1 MLLDDFYFNQF
12 MIKDIG
18 LSLQTKFR
26 ILLFI
31 MMAASSVRAQMPVFS
46 ASDFQV
52 YSDKV
57 VQNQNEARIISP
69 THIESNYQSPLNP
82 FKPAELVFK
91 FAINGRDNEM
101 PPGVDHQFTVQP
113 KDGLAETPLIEFGK
127 KISQLSA
134 EQAFMPT
141 NARVRVRLDFRKQ
154 KQEME
159 QNGFLITYNGD
170 KIFKQDFKGVFIA
183 GGSKP
188 LSWDFDNLA
197 TRKEMQMQDPD
208 GDGIYELELVFN
220 VHSDEP
226 KTASTW
232 KLKNNISA
240 FPRFESPHSISM
252 ATYNL
257 ALDEMV
263 TAIEPDKTFRTG
275 KEWAGV
281 WTRDI
286 SYSIL
291 LSMAIL
297 QPEVAKISLMKK
309 VKNKKIIQDT
319 GTGGAWPVS
328 TDRMI
333 WAVAAYE
340 IFLVTGDLAWL
351 KSAFEIIKNSAETD
365 ISVAYNPATGLFKG
379 ESSFLDWREQTYPRW
394 MQPADIFES
403 ECLGT
408 NAVHYQAYTVL
419 SKMAALLGDKKSED
433 RYKKIAEGVKRG
445 INEHLWVK
453 SRGYYGQFRYGR
465 GHKLLSP
472 KSEALGEAL
481 CVWFDIAEGERAV
494 QVIQNTPVNVF
505 GIPCIFPQIPGI
517 PPYHNQAV
525 WPFVQSYWALA
536 AAKAG
541 SDEAVLH
548 SFATIYRA
556 AALFATNKE
565 NFVVS
570 NGDFAGTQVNS
581 DNMLWSLSGSI
592 GLVYKV
598 LFGMNYQPDGL
609 KFQPMVPKSLGG
621 VLKLENFKYRKA
633 VLKIEVKGFGNTV
646 SRFVLDGKPQ
656 AKHEIPTHLKGN
668 HTLVLEMSQD
678 ETRRIPFS
686 TRIEKLSPEYPKLF
700 RKNHL
705 LAWEPIIGC
714 FYYDVYKDGQYLE
727 WTNEPRYFVDT
738 NQTAAYQ
745 VVAVNPEKCESF
757 ASEPFIWKPV
767 VDSILNPISANFNTT
782 LPFQGQVSKQVVEIS
797 KSQNLKLEFQ
807 LPISETGIYGLQF
820 RYANGN
826 GPMNTENKCA
836 LRQLYV
842 DGKKVGTIVFPQ
854 RGNKEWSNWGFS
866 NQLEQFLKG
875 GKHQVELRFEPEN
888 ENMNGEINQALI
900 DYLEVVRIH

>member
-1 MLLDDFYFNQF
+1 
-12 MIKDIG
+12 MIKFKPLKGQSVILIFLLLLMTIP
-18 LSLQTKFR
+18 LSQAQ
-26 ILLFI
+26 IPVY
-31 MMAASSVRAQMPVFS
+31 SS
-46 ASDFQV
+46 SDFQV
-52 YSDKV
+52 YPNRV
-57 VQNQNEARIISP
+57 VQNRNEAQIISP

-82 FKPAELVFK
+82 FKPAEIVFK
-91 FAINGRDNEM
+91 FSINGRDNEM
-101 PPGVDHQFTVQP
+101 PPGVDHQFTVAL
-113 KDGLAETPLIEFGK
+113 KDGHAETPLIEFGK
-127 KISQLSA
+127 KSTHLSG
-134 EQAFMPT
+134 ENSFMPT
-141 NARVRVRLDFRKQ
+141 NARVRFRLDFRKQ
-154 KQEME
+154 KSELD
-159 QNGFLITYNGD
+159 QNGFVVTYNGD

-183 GGSKP
+183 GAFKP

-197 TRKEMQMQDPD
+197 SRKEMQLQDPD

-220 VHSDEP
+220 RQTDEAS
-226 KTASTW
+226 TASTW
-232 KLKNNISA
+232 KLKNNISDYPK
-240 FPRFESPHSISM
+240 FISPIPISM
-252 ATYNL
+252 AAYNM

-297 QPEVAKISLMKK
+297 QPEVAKISLKRK

-340 IFLVTGDLAWL
+340 IYLVTGDLGWL
-351 KSAFEIIKNSAETD
+351 KYAFEVVKNSAEAD
-365 ISVAYNPATGLFKG
+365 LSVAFNPATGLFKG

-408 NAVHYQAYTVL
+408 NAVHFQAYMVL
-419 SKMAALLGDKKSED
+419 SKMAGILGETALKS
-433 RYKKIAEGVKRG
+433 RYEKVAADVKRG

-453 SRGYYGQFRYGR
+453 EKNYYGQYRYGR
-465 GHKLLSP
+465 GHKLLSS

-481 CVWFDIAEGERAV
+481 CVWFGIAEGERAA
-494 QVIQNTPVNVF
+494 QVIQNTPVNEF

-517 PPYHNQAV
+517 PPYHNQAI

-565 NFVVS
+565 NFVIT

-598 LFGMNYQPDGL
+598 LFGMQYLPSTL
-609 KFQPMVPKSLGG
+609 HFQPLVPKNLGG
-621 VLKLENFKYRKA
+621 SLKLENFKYRNA
-633 VLKIEVKGFGNTV
+633 VLDIEVKGFGNV
-646 SRFVLDGKPQ
+646 ISRFLMDGKILEKPEIS
-656 AKHEIPTHLKGN
+656 AKLKGR
-668 HTLVLEMSQD
+668 HSLIIELSQD
-678 ETRRIPFS
+678 DSKRIPFS
-686 TRIEKLSPEYPKLF
+686 TRIEKLSPEYPKLY
-700 RKNHL
+700 RRNHL
-705 LAWEPIIGC
+705 LAWEPIVGC
-714 FYYDVYKDGQYLE
+714 FYYNVYKDGQYLE
-727 WTNEPRYFVDT
+727 WTSEPRYFVDT
-738 NQTAAYQ
+738 NQTASYQ

-757 ASEPFIWKPV
+757 ASEPFIWKPA
-767 VDSILNPISANFNTT
+767 VDSVLFPAPANFQTT
-782 LPFQGQVSKQVVEIS
+782 LLFQGNVSNKVVEIS
-797 KSQNLKLEFQ
+797 KSQNVKLLFQ
-807 LPISETGIYGLQF
+807 LPIAATGIYGLQF

-842 DGKKVGTIVFPQ
+842 DGKKVGTVVFPQ
-854 RGNKEWSNWGFS
+854 RGNQEWSNWGFT
-866 NQLEQFLKG
+866 NQLEQFLKE
-875 GKHQVELRFEPEN
+875 GKHEAELRFEPEN
-888 ENMNGEINQALI
+888 ENMHGEINQALI
-900 DYLEVVRIH
+900 DYMEVVKIH